1 MKITITGSLGN
12 ISKPLATTLVQKGHQ
27 VTIITSDAEKQKTI
41 EALGAKAAIGSVE
54 DVAFL
59 TQTFSGSDA
68 VYCMIP
74 RANYFDPNL
83 DLDAFTDKIGNSYA
97 AAIQQSGV
105 KRVVFLS
112 SIGAHLKENSGIIQ
126 RYYEIESV
134 LNKLSDVSI
143 TFMRPTSFFYNVL
156 AYIPM
161 IKNAGII
168 AANYGAEKMIPWV
181 SPNDIAQA
189 IAEELAT
196 PLDEKTGNRKIR
208 YVSSEELTGHETAQ
222 ILGNAIG
229 KPDLKWVLVSDE
241 EVLNG
246 LTSVGM
252 QPKIAAGLVE
262 MYAGL
267 YNGLLGEDYERN
279 RPAEMGKTKM
289 AEYAKEFAAV
299 YNQN

>member
-12 ISKPLATTLVQKGHQ
+12 ISKPLAQELVQKGHQ
-27 VTIITSDAEKQKTI
+27 VTVITSDAEKQKTI

-54 DVAFL
+54 DVRFL
-59 TQTFSGSDA
+59 TEAFSGSDA
-68 VYCMIP
+68 IYCMIP

-134 LNKLSDVSI
+134 LNKLSAVSI

-189 IAEELAT
+189 IAEELTT
-196 PLDEKTGNRKIR
+196 PPDETEKRKIR

-289 AEYAKEFAAV
+289 AEYAKEFAVV